1 MTPPQSPTPELVEK
15 FAKMRARAAS
25 DASST
30 SSVASSASFER
41 IVTVPPVNEPTDA
54 TEAANRPGNVWL
66 KLTPES
72 DDDVTDATASP
83 TRGPPA
89 SALRRNSNVDV
100 QPSVAPPPAIVFPTF
115 PPPAMFGGQPQPAI
129 PPHLLQ
135 RLIYGQHHHHHQ
147 HQPQVLQSVTFAG
160 ELFPHHQQQYHQ
172 LQQQQQQPFI
182 HHQMMPFHPQ
192 QQFSVPIHNPITR
205 QIVF

>member
-115 PPPAMFGGQPQPAI
+115 PPPTLFGGQPQPAI
-129 PPHLLQ
+129 PRGSNVGRICLCSHGV
-135 RLIYGQHHHHHQ
+135 RTSKSHIDSRYARASRTH
-147 HQPQVLQSVTFAG
+147 A
-160 ELFPHHQQQYHQ
+160 
-172 LQQQQQQPFI
+172 
-182 HHQMMPFHPQ
+182 
-192 QQFSVPIHNPITR
+192 
-205 QIVF
+205 